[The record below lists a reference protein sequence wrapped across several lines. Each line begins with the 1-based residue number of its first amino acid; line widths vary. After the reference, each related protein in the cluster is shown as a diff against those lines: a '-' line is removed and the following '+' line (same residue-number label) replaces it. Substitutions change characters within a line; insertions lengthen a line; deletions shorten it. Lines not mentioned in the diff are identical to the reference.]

1 MKNEVNAGGSYE
13 LINKQTGATYPVEAL
28 SIGDTVTCTVVIEG
42 TRQTLGFRN
51 TLRDGNLAEDD
62 GTLNLE
68 DDLWTIRQVGTQ
80 LTPNND
86 GIVSD
91 EGKEYPIAPE
101 TASDISMGR
110 VSADEVEAKV
120 EAEEAAA
127 EAKTEEADAVEPEKP
142 ADVA

>member
-1 MKNEVNAGGSYE
+1 MA
-13 LINKQTGATYPVEAL
+13 
-28 SIGDTVTCTVVIEG
+28 IGETVTCTVVIEG
-42 TRQTLGFRN
+42 TRQTLSFRN

-127 EAKTEEADAVEPEKP
+127 EAKAEDAADAEPTKP